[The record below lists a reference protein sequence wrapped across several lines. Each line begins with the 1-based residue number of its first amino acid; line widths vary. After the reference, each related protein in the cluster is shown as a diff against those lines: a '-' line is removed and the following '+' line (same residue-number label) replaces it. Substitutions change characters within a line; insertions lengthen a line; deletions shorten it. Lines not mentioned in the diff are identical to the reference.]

1 MSCVE
6 EQVVLTSNLAKFL
19 RHVYAA
25 KYISCKCYVL
35 LKPYTTIET
44 SRPFTAE
51 KIVQALRVDQVFLF
65 RTDDLRCKGVF
76 DSEDCEIVHAEKK
89 NERKASEL
97 LDILE
102 TKATECL

>member
-6 EQVVLTSNLAKFL
+6 EQVVLSSNLAKFL

-44 SRPFTAE
+44 SRPFKAE

-65 RTDDLRCKGVF
+65 RTDYLRCKGVF
-76 DSEDCEIVHAEKK
+76 DSQDCEIVHAEKE
-89 NERKASEL
+89 ERTQGQRVVGHS
-97 LDILE
+97 
-102 TKATECL
+102 